1 MIPGQMTTILRQYAD
16 SLQLEG
22 MIMSEETRAEEIE
35 RRVAEGDVVVVH
47 QLHDQFEEQEICQAL
62 DQEEIVYE
70 VRRSYETA
78 FSFLFR
84 PQHGFGVLL
93 CRAADRARIEE
104 LIAALAAS
112 AAEFPDS

>member
-1 MIPGQMTTILRQYAD
+1 
-16 SLQLEG
+16 
-22 MIMSEETRAEEIE
+22 MSDEQETRAEEIE
-35 RRVAEGDVVVVH
+35 RRVEAGDVVVAL
-47 QLHDQFEEQEICQAL
+47 QLHDQFEEQGICQVL

-84 PQHGFGVLL
+84 PQQGYGVLL
-93 CRAADRARIEE
+93 CRASDRARVDE

-112 AAEFPDS
+112 EHEFPES